1 MLGEYRVEGSVHV
14 PVELTRFSDAWEAVV
29 RDPREFLPVTDAKLY
44 SVADGQMLV
53 NAGFI
58 QVRKADVKAAFTADA
73 SRALE
78 A

>member
-1 MLGEYRVEGSVHV
+1 MYV

-29 RDPREFLPVTDAKLY
+29 RDPREFLPVTNAKLF
-44 SVADGQMLV
+44 SADGQMLV
-53 NAGFI
+53 NAAFI
-58 QVRKADVKAAFTADA
+58 QVRKKDVRAAFTAEA